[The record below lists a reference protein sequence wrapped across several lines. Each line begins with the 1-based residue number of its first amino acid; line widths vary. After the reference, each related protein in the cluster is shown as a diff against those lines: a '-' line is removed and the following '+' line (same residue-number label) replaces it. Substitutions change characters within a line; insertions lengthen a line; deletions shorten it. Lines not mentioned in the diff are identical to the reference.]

1 MTSEPLTNKLT
12 RVLES
17 LKRVLDLAINN
28 PHADQSDRPDIELVR
43 KQIIYI
49 EQDIPGHD

>member
-1 MTSEPLTNKLT
+1 MNT
-12 RVLES
+12 RQTLHSILES

-28 PHADQSDRPDIELVR
+28 PHADQSDRPHIEKVR
-43 KQIIYI
+43 KQIVYI